1 MGESSSGALKTVG
14 KYCYDPTKAIGSGA
28 FGSIHPGW
36 EKNDVHKKVVVKIPK
51 EAREQD
57 ARVQEAK
64 CQRKLKDHEN
74 IVTLYSYYQCAE
86 GDDEAQLILVL
97 EYCNGGNLRDF
108 IEKKGG
114 RGRLRQKVITKY
126 LLPQLKAGYKAMYD
140 KNIVHRDIKL
150 ENIFLSHPEDVE
162 NPDSDEI
169 TFKYG
174 DFGFAR
180 CVDGHEV
187 ARATCGTPRYYAPEI
202 LSALKNPGSGR
213 LQYRHKPDMWAIG
226 KSSSC

>member
-14 KYCYDPTKAIGSGA
+14 KYCYDPTISIGSGA

-36 EKNDVHKKVVVKIPK
+36 EKNDIHKKVVVKIPK

-74 IVTLYSYYQCAE
+74 IVTLYSYCQIAE
-86 GDDEAQLILVL
+86 SDDDPQLILVL

-108 IEKKGG
+108 IEKKGR

-180 CVDGHEV
+180 CVDGHDV

-213 LQYRHKPDMWAIG
+213 LQYRHEPDMWAIG